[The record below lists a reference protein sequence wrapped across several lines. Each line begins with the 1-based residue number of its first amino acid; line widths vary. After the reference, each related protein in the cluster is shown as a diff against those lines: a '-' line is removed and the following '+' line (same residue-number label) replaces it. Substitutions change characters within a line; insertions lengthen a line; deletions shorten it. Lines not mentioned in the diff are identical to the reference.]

1 MPIQTYTDLQAAVA
15 DWLARADLSARIP
28 DFIMLFETVANR
40 RLRVRQQEA
49 AATLALMNGVA
60 ALPADYLAWRRVT
73 WTGNIPRELEYVHPS
88 YLHALFPTLP
98 QGNPRYFTIEGGNLT
113 LGPSDDTAIAFDYFQ
128 KIPALAALA
137 GEVPPVAANWLLAA
151 YPDLYLFGA
160 LAEAYAYAKDPDNMA
175 LWGGRR
181 DAIFDEIER
190 LDAKTR
196 APAALRVMG
205 PTP

>member
-1 MPIQTYTDLQAAVA
+1 MPIQTYADLQAAVA
-15 DWLARADLSARIP
+15 DWLARADLSVRIP
-28 DFIMLFETVANR
+28 DFVMLFETVANR
-40 RLRVRQQEA
+40 RLRVREQEA
-49 AATLALMNGVA
+49 MVTLAPAGGIA
-60 ALPADYLAWRRVT
+60 TLPADYLAWRRVT
-73 WTGNIPRELEYVHPS
+73 WTGSAPRELEYVHPS

-98 QGNPRYFTIEGGNLT
+98 PGSPRYFAIENGILT
-113 LGPSDDTAIAFDYFQ
+113 LGPADDTALTFDYFQ

-137 GEVPPVAANWLLAA
+137 AQNPPAGANWLIAA
-151 YPDLYLFGA
+151 HPDVYLFGA
-160 LAEAYAYAKDPDNMA
+160 LAEAYAYAKDPDNMT

-196 APAALRVMG
+196 APAAVRVMG